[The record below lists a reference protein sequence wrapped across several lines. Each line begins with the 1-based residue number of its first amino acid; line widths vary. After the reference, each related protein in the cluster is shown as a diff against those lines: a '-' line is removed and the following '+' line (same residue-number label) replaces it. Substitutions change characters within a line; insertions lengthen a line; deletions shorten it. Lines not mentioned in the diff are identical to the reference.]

1 MPTPS
6 TGRTRI
12 SAMPP
17 DTAALLDHIIRDLQ
31 RLAPSWQRP
40 EVFHQFK
47 SELIDKLRTMLCH
60 PLVTR
65 HVVRFVTAATA
76 ASPGGETAP
85 TRERHRNPTP
95 RHAVPGQAALGLET
109 SP

>member
-1 MPTPS
+1 M
-6 TGRTRI
+6 

-17 DTAALLDHIIRDLQ
+17 DTAALLDHIIRYLQ

-76 ASPGGETAP
+76 ASTGGETAP